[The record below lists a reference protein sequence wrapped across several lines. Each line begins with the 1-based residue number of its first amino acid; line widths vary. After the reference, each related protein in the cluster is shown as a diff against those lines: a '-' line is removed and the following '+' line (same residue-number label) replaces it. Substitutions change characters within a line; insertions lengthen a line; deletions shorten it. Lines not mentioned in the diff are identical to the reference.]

1 METKLNFNEGVAVE
15 IEATPTELALGVTTE
30 EMRAM
35 FFNATIL
42 REPSY
47 CLRQLNSRG
56 KRYYYTFLDDEPV
69 FFPSVTTILRNVMPE
84 NRFLTEWK
92 LSLGKEESLA
102 YTMERARYGSFVHG
116 QIAELMISRRYD
128 LDCVRERLARF
139 VEREQLPLG
148 FVDAHEEE
156 AKADIKA
163 FSKWMRDYDVQPLA
177 VEVALYSPTHGYA
190 GMLDCVCSLRKYA
203 KDDKKNGSNTERIN
217 TIVDFKS
224 GKKGFYDDYAIQLEL
239 YRIMWNENFP
249 DTPIE
254 RIFNIAPKD
263 WLKTVKKQPSYSF
276 EEQTENPV
284 LRKIPHLLALNALE
298 EEEMKKITIVHGKI
312 DLDSEEDNNVEILSL
327 AELIKSHQKAQVAE
341 TEEELSDKLF

>member
-1 METKLNFNEGVAVE
+1 METKLNFTEGVALE
-15 IEATPTELALGVTTE
+15 MEGTPTELAMGVTTE

-47 CLRQLNSRG
+47 SLRQLNSRG

-69 FFPSVTTILRNVMPE
+69 FFPSVTTILKNVMPE
-84 NRFLTEWK
+84 NKFLTEWK
-92 LSLGKEESLA
+92 LSLGKEEAIA

-116 QIAELMISRRYD
+116 QIAELMIARKYNLD
-128 LDCVRERLARF
+128 LVRERLAKY

-163 FSKWMRDYDVQPLA
+163 FSKWMKDYDVQPLA
-177 VEVALYSPTHGYA
+177 VEVALYSPMYGYA
-190 GMLDCVCSLRKYA
+190 GMIDCVCSMRKFY
-203 KDDKKNGSNTERIN
+203 KEDKKNSKNEERIN
-217 TIVDFKS
+217 AIVDFKS

-239 YRIMWNENFP
+239 YRMMWNENFP
-249 DTPIE
+249 DTIIE

-263 WLKTVKKQPSYSF
+263 WLRTVKKVPSYNF

-284 LRKIPHLLALNALE
+284 LRKIPHLLALNQLE
-298 EEEMKKITIVHGKI
+298 EEEMKKITIVSGEI
-312 DLDSEEDNNVEILSL
+312 DLDSDDDNNVQILSL
-327 AELIKSHQKAQVAE
+327 ADLVKSHKKEQLVE
-341 TEEELSDKLF
+341 TEDTSDSLF